1 METKELTERII
12 SVERRVDRLYH
23 WGASAFLVTSVL
35 FGGYL
40 WFFNKQFDQW
50 QKVQE
55 NTAKIQTDILLI
67 RSEQERQSLEA
78 TRAWRLINAMIKKEG
93 VRNEID

>member
-1 METKELTERII
+1 METKELADRII

-55 NTAKIQTDILLI
+55 NTAKIQTEIVLI
-67 RSEQERQSLEA
+67 RSEQERQSLES
-78 TRAWRLINAMIKKEG
+78 TRAWRLINAMMKKKDLNDET
-93 VRNEID
+93 D